1 MEVEAPAAQ
10 LCLTRHIV
18 VPDSLPHD
26 LKPLALLW
34 DMTGRNKINRLLFV
48 ANSSPSLAGPALT
61 LALAAIK
68 ALTLDTRLYE
78 ETYYLYR
85 QFFNSMAE
93 GKEQDPQALAW
104 FEQVKDKQEQFDR
117 EWSDKTKRD
126 VQSGLERLEVELKGY
141 MTNLIKESIRVRAR
155 FSFYC
160 FWPPCRTRQLIVD
173 GFVMHRWATATSLA
187 SNTAWVTCKA
197 RSACT
202 SRVAGTAQRASMSSR
217 CASMAH
223 TVTAA
228 RPQMPLAGPIQASL
242 RRVGVQ
248 VQALQAALS
257 ELEERGLGCL
267 TLLKA
272 AKVLHDEYKVLA
284 SAALTTP
291 RPAAPTRI
299 TAPTPAKNAA
309 ISITSTS
316 KPTRDDATTPPSPPI
331 LTLETVDERLQS
343 AMRPLQTDINTLKA
357 SLVAAAATPPTPP
370 TTPPQPTKDNHDAGN
385 RLFAE
390 VAAIPTS
397 LASWPRPS
405 PIPASP

>member
-141 MTNLIKESIRVRAR
+141 MTNLIKESIRMGHRDLAR
-155 FSFYC
+155 FQY
-160 FWPPCRTRQLIVD
+160 RMGDLQGAVRLYI
-173 GFVMHRWATATSLA
+173 
-187 SNTAWVTCKA
+187 KI
-197 RSACT
+197 
-202 SRVAGTAQRASMSSR
+202 
-217 CASMAH
+217 
-223 TVTAA
+223 TAA